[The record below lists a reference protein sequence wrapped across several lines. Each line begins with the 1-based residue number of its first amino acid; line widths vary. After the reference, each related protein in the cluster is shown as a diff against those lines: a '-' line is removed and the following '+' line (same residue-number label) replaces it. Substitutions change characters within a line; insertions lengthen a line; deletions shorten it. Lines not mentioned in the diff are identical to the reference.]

1 MNEEL
6 LNEFSSIL
14 KEKNI
19 DINDLLSSMNS
30 TNNSSENN
38 DNNKSNFE
46 KKENNT
52 SNSSIPD
59 SLDISTILKLKTIFE
74 KYKSNDSKNVQ
85 LLMALKPFMKESR
98 KAKIDQYAKM
108 LKFAEILENIDLF
121 GGDKL

>member
-46 KKENNT
+46 KKESNT

>member
-19 DINDLLSSMNS
+19 DITDLLSSMNS

-46 KKENNT
+46 KKESNT

>member
-38 DNNKSNFE
+38 DNNISNFE
-46 KKENNT
+46 KKESNT